1 MTYSAGRRA
10 IRRWGDDAASRRG
23 YDRGVISQAA
33 SLVRQWRRPVAIAA
47 VVELITLGTLTGAH
61 HLLERPID
69 GAAFILLAAAGLGP
83 AFVERWP
90 LPALAGS
97 LACTGG
103 YVALGYQLD
112 SPWFLGLAVTG
123 YLSGAGGARLRA
135 VGFGVASLVL
145 LVAAAIPRPPEQRNT
160 VLDLAV
166 VVAIAIAAGQVVAE
180 LRAGSERRAEEARE
194 KDARRRLADERLRIA
209 RELHDV
215 VSHSIAM
222 INVRAGVAVHV
233 MEEQPA
239 QAREALLEIKTAS
252 RDALHDLRGILGL
265 LRTADEPEPTAPAG
279 GLAQLPDLVSSIRAT
294 GVQVSVEQSG
304 GTPPPAS
311 VDLAAYR
318 VVQEALTNVV
328 RHAPSATARV
338 AVRRSD
344 SELLVEVEDDGGI
357 PGHDRHQGAGQGLV
371 GMRERVQ
378 AAGGSLEVGPRPEGG
393 FAVRARMPL
402 PGAQRE

>member
-1 MTYSAGRRA
+1 M
-10 IRRWGDDAASRRG
+10 
-23 YDRGVISQAA
+23 ISQPA
-33 SLVRQWRRPVAIAA
+33 SLVRRWRRPVAIAA

-61 HLLERPID
+61 RLLERPID
-69 GAAFILLAAAGLGP
+69 ALAVILLAAAGLGI

-97 LACTGG
+97 LACTAA

-123 YLSGAGGARLRA
+123 YLAGTAGARLRA
-135 VGFGVASLVL
+135 VAFAVASLAL
-145 LVAAAIPRPPEQRNT
+145 LVAAALGRPPDQRT
-160 VLDLAV
+160 AAVEIAV
-166 VVAIAIAAGQVVAE
+166 VVAIAIAAGQVAAE
-180 LRAGSERRAEEARE
+180 LRAGGERRAQEARE
-194 KDARRRLADERLRIA
+194 EDARRRLADERLRIA

-239 QAREALLEIKTAS
+239 QAREALLEIKAAS

-279 GLAQLPDLVSSIRAT
+279 GLAQLPDLVSSIRAA

-304 GTPPPAS
+304 ETPPPAS

-318 VVQEALTNVV
+318 VLQEALTNVV
-328 RHAPSATARV
+328 RHAPGAAVRV
-338 AVRRSD
+338 AVRRQS
-344 SELLVEVEDDGGI
+344 SELLVDVEDDGGT
-357 PGHDRHQGAGQGLV
+357 PGHDRHQGAGQGLL
-371 GMRERVQ
+371 GMQERVQ
-378 AAGGSLEVGPRPEGG
+378 ATGGSLEVGPRPQGG

-402 PGAQRE
+402 PEAERE